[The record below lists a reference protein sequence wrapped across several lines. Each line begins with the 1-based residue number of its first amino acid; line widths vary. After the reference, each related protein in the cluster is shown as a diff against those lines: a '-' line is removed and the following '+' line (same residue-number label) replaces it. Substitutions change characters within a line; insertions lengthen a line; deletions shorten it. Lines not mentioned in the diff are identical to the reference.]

1 MWTGTQFTGTLGPN
15 ASNRWF
21 TFNWPA
27 AWHVV
32 WYVVPTTPKNGAPEI
47 DWDVA
52 VERAD
57 ATNATYWITISTRK
71 ITIPTEIAFNRGSA
85 KPR

>member
-1 MWTGTQFTGTLGPN
+1 MWTGTQFTGSLGPN

-21 TFNWPA
+21 TFNWPTT
-27 AWHVV
+27 WHVV
-32 WYVVPTTPKNGAPEI
+32 WYVVPTTPHNGAAQI

-57 ATNATYWITISTRK
+57 ATHATYWITIKNLTNQNVGIEARF
-71 ITIPTEIAFNRGSA
+71 AVLN
-85 KPR
+85 

>member
-1 MWTGTQFTGTLGPN
+1 MRTSVQWTGTLSPN
-15 ASNRWF
+15 ASGRWF

-27 AWHVV
+27 AWHVI
-32 WYVVPTTPKNGAPEI
+32 WYMMPTSPQPGAPEL

-57 ATNATYWITISTRK
+57 ANFVTYWITVI
-71 ITIPTEIAFNRGSA
+71 NRTANTVTFEGRYA
-85 KPR
+85 VLNA